1 MTRTTLSKKTYGWG
15 DLIVLTEGHSYT
27 CIIHPE
33 HLVAIN
39 REEAFTD
46 EQGLNW
52 QPQITD
58 GIVTLQSGSYSFT
71 IPLAQLN
78 A

>member
-1 MTRTTLSKKTYGWG
+1 MTRTKLSKKTYGWG

-46 EQGLNW
+46 EQGLHW
-52 QPQITD
+52 QPQIMD